1 MPPETIAR
9 KHVSRLSVAHA
20 SRVLVS
26 ASRRNRLSS
35 SFADRRTV
43 EAHKGSSRS
52 RGRVRQHAR
61 RVRYPNTRE
70 LALGVYIPRGTME
83 RSTHSFSALTTDLY
97 EVTMACGYFK
107 AGVTDYE
114 AVFHVTFRENPF
126 AGQFTVACGL
136 ATAIDFLRAFH
147 FTDREVDY
155 LALQTGNDGKPL
167 FDSHF
172 LDYLRGLQLTC
183 DVDAIPEGTLVF
195 ANEPLIRVVGPIIQ
209 CQLLETALLNIFNF
223 QSLIAT
229 KAARVCQAAKG
240 DPVIEFG
247 LRRSQG
253 VDGGLTAARAA
264 YIGGCAGTSNLQAG
278 QQFGIPV
285 SGTQAHSWIMFF
297 ENELEAFKTYAEAMP
312 NNCIFLVDTYNSVDG
327 IRHAIEVAGELR
339 KQGHEMIGVRL
350 DSGDGVALSI
360 KARRMLDEAGFPN
373 VTIVGSGDL
382 DEYMIADL
390 KQRGAKIDV
399 WGVGT
404 KLSTGHPD
412 AALGGIY
419 KLGAIRRPGGDEWQY
434 RIKLSEESA
443 KMSVP
448 GSLQVRRFFQ
458 PDGRFMA
465 DAIYET
471 DHGLSEPCEI
481 VDVETEDKTKIPPN
495 TRYSDLLVPIFR
507 GGQVVYEPPSV
518 EASREHLRKQLSCA
532 PPEILRLKDPAPYKI
547 GLERSLHELRSKL
560 IARVRQQLK

>member
-1 MPPETIAR
+1 MTPP
-9 KHVSRLSVAHA
+9 
-20 SRVLVS
+20 
-26 ASRRNRLSS
+26 
-35 SFADRRTV
+35 
-43 EAHKGSSRS
+43 
-52 RGRVRQHAR
+52 
-61 RVRYPNTRE
+61 
-70 LALGVYIPRGTME
+70 
-83 RSTHSFSALTTDLY
+83 THNFSALTTDLY

-107 AGVTDYE
+107 AGVTDHD

-126 AGQFTVACGL
+126 AGAFTVGCGL
-136 ATAIDFLRAFH
+136 ATAIDFLRTFH
-147 FTDREVDY
+147 FTDTEVDY
-155 LALQTGNDGKPL
+155 LGSQRGNDGKPL
-167 FDSHF
+167 FDSRF
-172 LDYLRGLQLTC
+172 LDHLRGLQLTC

-195 ANEPLIRVVGPIIQ
+195 PNEPLVRIRGPIAQ

-229 KAARVCQAAKG
+229 KATRVCLAAEH

-278 QQFGIPV
+278 QQFAIPV

-297 ENELEAFKTYAEAMP
+297 ENEREAFTTYAEAMP
-312 NNCIFLVDTYNSVDG
+312 NNCIFLVDTYDSIDG
-327 IRHAIEVAGELR
+327 IRHAIEIGSELR
-339 KQGHEMIGVRL
+339 KQGHEIIGVRL

-360 KARRMLDEAGFPN
+360 KARGMLDEAGFAN
-373 VTIVGSGDL
+373 ANIVGSGNL
-382 DEYMIADL
+382 DEYMITDL

-404 KLSTGHPD
+404 KLSTGQPD

-419 KLGAIRRPGGDEWQY
+419 KLGAIRHPSGEWQY

-443 KMSVP
+443 KASVP
-448 GSLQVRRFFQ
+448 GSLQVRRFHQ
-458 PDGRFMA
+458 PDGRFIA

-471 DHGLSEPCEI
+471 DHGVSEPCEI
-481 VDVETEDKTKIPPN
+481 VDVETEDKTKIPRH

-507 GGQVVYEPPSV
+507 AGRLVYEVPNI
-518 EASREHLRKQLSCA
+518 EASREHLRKQLRCA
-532 PPEILRLKDPAPYKI
+532 PPEILRLKDPAPYKV
-547 GLERSLHELRSKL
+547 GLER
-560 IARVRQQLK
+560 